1 MDSTRKGLAN
11 EKEQENQNDIKEE
24 ETIDIHENLPKEEVI
39 ETEEKKIDNNLMF
52 EKKAYLFSNYIFILV
67 AH

>member
-52 EKKAYLFSNYIFILV
+52 EKKSIFSNYIFTLV

>member
-24 ETIDIHENLPKEEVI
+24 ETIDIHENLQR
-39 ETEEKKIDNNLMF
+39 KKSLKQKR
-52 EKKAYLFSNYIFILV
+52 KKSTII
-67 AH
+67 